1 MPTKVY
7 DQNVKWFPV
16 LPGSVWNR
24 ATKTHSDVMVRAPIF
39 VNGDKQIVLS
49 AEENGD
55 AYFADYYGE
64 FAPQGYKG
72 YPWVDPAL
80 EQWAA
85 DHGCFWEWRDGGSL
99 VLYRV

>member
-7 DQNVKWFPV
+7 DRDVKWFPV
-16 LPGSVWNR
+16 LPGVTYQRN
-24 ATKTHSDVMVRAPIF
+24 TKNYDDIMVRAPIF
-39 VNGDKQIVLS
+39 VNSDKQIVLS

-64 FAPQGYKG
+64 FAPKGYKG
-72 YPWVDPAL
+72 CPWVDPAL